1 MFNYDFEP
9 TPAETEIFLSDEPL
23 NLIEQHIRSQFESP
37 LDYKFDYVGSY
48 IETFKMSVL
57 QIETDDDEDDL
68 VRLNGDFVRFMLNI
82 FEKYLGLG
90 FPDFEDKSY
99 EEQHDIIH
107 MTYRYFI
114 VNIKHNFSSFC
125 INYIMRNQKELSE
138 IQPKKKDVTS
148 LNLKRDGLDPDD
160 IAIISNLYEI
170 IQEIIFGKEHDIDE
184 FLVNSDINEP
194 RLETELMTEYFE
206 NFTITGNFY
215 PEYRKMLNKSF
226 IKEIEAKVRNK
237 ILKQYKKRLEKKEIA
252 ESDGDN
258 E

>member
-1 MFNYDFEP
+1 M
-9 TPAETEIFLSDEPL
+9 
-23 NLIEQHIRSQFESP
+23 
-37 LDYKFDYVGSY
+37 
-48 IETFKMSVL
+48 
-57 QIETDDDEDDL
+57 
-68 VRLNGDFVRFMLNI
+68 
-82 FEKYLGLG
+82 
-90 FPDFEDKSY
+90 
-99 EEQHDIIH
+99 
-107 MTYRYFI
+107 
-114 VNIKHNFSSFC
+114 
-125 INYIMRNQKELSE
+125 
-138 IQPKKKDVTS
+138 
-148 LNLKRDGLDPDD
+148 DPDD

-170 IQEIIFGKEHDIDE
+170 IQEIIFGKDHDIDE
-184 FLVNSDINEP
+184 FLANSDINEP